1 MDTTIEL
8 KRRRFSVKE
17 YHRLIEVGILTKED
31 RVELLEGE
39 IVEMSPIGDPHQGT
53 VDRLNRLFTSRLG
66 EQVIVRV
73 QGPILLASV
82 ESEPQPDVALL
93 VPRQDFYTTRRP
105 EPADVLLAVEVMDSS
120 VGKDRRVK
128 LPLYARAG
136 LREVWL
142 VDLNTE
148 RVEVY
153 RRPGSSGYAES
164 RVLQPGERLA
174 IQAFPDVAFT
184 AADLFG

>member
-1 MDTTIEL
+1 MDATVEL

-17 YHRLIEVGILTKED
+17 YHRLVEVGILTKKD

-39 IVEMSPIGDPHQGT
+39 IVEMAPIGSPHQGT
-53 VDRLNRLFTSRLG
+53 ADRLNRLFTSRLG
-66 EQVIVRV
+66 ERAIVRV
-73 QGPILLASV
+73 QGAIALASV

-93 VPRQDFYTTRRP
+93 VPRPDFYTSGHP
-105 EPADVLLAVEVMDSS
+105 EPADVLLVVEVMDSS
-120 VGKDRRVK
+120 ALKDRRVK

-136 LREVWL
+136 IVEVWL

-153 RRPGSSGYAES
+153 RRPGSGGYGES
-164 RVLQPGERLA
+164 RVLQRGERLA
-174 IQAFPDVAFT
+174 LQAFSDVALT
-184 AADLFG
+184 AGDLLG

>member
-1 MDTTIEL
+1 MDATIEL

-17 YHRLIEVGILTKED
+17 YHRMIEVGILTKRD

-53 VDRLNRLFTSRLG
+53 VDRLNHLLHSRPAAR
-66 EQVIVRV
+66 VIIRI

-93 VPRQDFYTTRRP
+93 EPRQDFYTTRRP
-105 EPADVLLAVEVMDSS
+105 EPDDVLLVIEVMDSS
-120 VGKDRRVK
+120 VQRDRRVK

-136 LREVWL
+136 IVEVWL
-142 VDLNTE
+142 LDLNTD
-148 RVEVY
+148 RVEVH
-153 RRPGSSGYAES
+153 RRRNIGGYAES
-164 RVLQPGERLA
+164 RVLQRGESIS
-174 IQAFPDVAFT
+174 IQAFPDVALT
-184 AADLFG
+184 VADLLG

>member
-1 MDTTIEL
+1 MDTTVEL

-17 YHRLIEVGILTKED
+17 YHRLIEVGILTKQD

-53 VDRLNRLFTSRLG
+53 VDRLNHLFTSRLG
-66 EQVIVRV
+66 GRAIVRV

-82 ESEPQPDVALL
+82 VSEPQPDMALL
-93 VPRQDFYTTRRP
+93 APRLDFYTTRRP
-105 EPADVLLAVEVMDSS
+105 EPADVLLVVEVMDSS
-120 VGKDRRVK
+120 AERDRRIK

-142 VDLNTE
+142 VDLGTE

-153 RRPGSSGYAES
+153 RRPGSGGYGES
-164 RVLQPGERLA
+164 RVLQRGEPLSV
-174 IQAFPDVAFT
+174 QAFPDVPLSAG
-184 AADLFG
+184 DLLG